1 LSIKVVHVITK
12 LELGGAQRNTLFT
25 LSNLDRSR
33 YSPVLVHGPGGE
45 MLEEAAAIPGVE
57 RYMVRSL
64 VREISP
70 FKDFLAI
77 AGLYAIFRRAVKTS
91 GGLPVIAHT
100 HSSKAGILGR
110 LAAYLAGVPIIVHT
124 VHGYGFN
131 DWQARF
137 KRTVLVL
144 AERAVS
150 PFTTYFVAVAG
161 DNIEKGVRE
170 GILSRDKACVI
181 RSGIDTRYF
190 ETRPGDAPAVRHSLG
205 VPEGAPLA
213 VMVSCLKP
221 QKAPVDFVRVAAR
234 VLEKVP
240 GAHFVQVGDGE
251 LRGEVE
257 SEAERLGIAERFHLL
272 GWRRDVRD
280 IIHACDVV
288 VLTSLWEG
296 LPRVVPEAMAAG
308 KPVVAT
314 SVDGTPEAVKDG
326 VNGFLAAPHDV
337 DTMAKRLAALLGDR
351 GLAARMG
358 AAGRDMV
365 SEFDE
370 SEMLRRIEALYD
382 GLLKGAL

>member
-70 FKDFLAI
+70 FKDFLAL

-251 LRGEVE
+251 LRADVE
-257 SEAERLGIAERFHLL
+257 SEAARLGIAERFHLI

-280 IIHACDVV
+280 IMYACDAV

-314 SVDGTPEAVKDG
+314 AVDGTPEALRDG

-337 DTMAKRLAALLGDR
+337 VTMADRLAELLGDR
-351 GLAARMG
+351 GLALKMG
-358 AAGRDMV
+358 AAGREMV

-370 SEMLRRIEALYD
+370 GEMLRRIEALYD
-382 GLLKGAL
+382 GLLKGTL

>member
-12 LELGGAQRNTLFT
+12 LELGGAQTNTLFT
-25 LSNLDRSR
+25 LRNLDRTR

-45 MLEEAAAIPGVE
+45 MLEDAAAIPGVE
-57 RYMVRSL
+57 RYTVKNL

-70 FKDFLAI
+70 LKDSLAL
-77 AGLYAIFRRAVKTS
+77 AGLYAIFRRVVKTS
-91 GGLPVIAHT
+91 GGSPVIAHT

-137 KRTVLVL
+137 KRSMLVF

-150 PFTTYFVAVAG
+150 PVTTYFVAVAG

-170 GILSRDKACVI
+170 GLLSRDKACVI

-190 ETRPGDAPAVRHSLG
+190 KAQAGAASAVRRSIG
-205 VPEGAPLA
+205 VPGEAPLA

-240 GAHFVQVGDGE
+240 GAHFVQVGEGE
-251 LRGEVE
+251 LRAEVE
-257 SEAERLGIAERFHLL
+257 SEVARLGITGRFHLL

-280 IIHACDVV
+280 IMHACDAV

-314 SVDGTPEAVKDG
+314 AVDGTPEAVRDG

-337 DTMAKRLAALLGDR
+337 ETIADRLAALLGDR
-351 GLAARMG
+351 GLAVKMG

-370 SEMLRRIEALYD
+370 GEMLRRIEELYD
-382 GLLKGAL
+382 GLLKGTL